1 MPPKIN
7 GSSLADLVKQA
18 VQREVAPQLNELQ
31 ELLQEAL
38 ARIKSLEK
46 EIVECKATPRAPRLP
61 STPSSST
68 SVCRHWLR
76 KRCTWKD
83 QCRFSHGGEASDADS
98 EGSYSAVINAK
109 DLDEEEMLT
118 KVAEVTS
125 SSSSCE
131 VKLNSSEVVVECL
144 INSNLPGG
152 DFCAAGVLQ
161 PEPVGGIAVTAGA
174 LARTGFDSDV
184 KPHGV
189 LHCTMVE
196 DLVCDIV
203 HKAVDAVE
211 MHKEKEWLDQMSANV
226 DTIQARFLARYSPQ
240 KEGDADIIH
249 SAQVAIPRI
258 DFSKVKPHLHKKLPQ
273 PVSIAVQGCYSD
285 PASQSQETCSKCL
298 WRLGDRNGNSSEY
311 NKYCKCGFPFGTLPG
326 FNTSVGVVAVP
337 KDPIGGY
344 VYAGGTGDKTT
355 WRLHADEIFI

>member
-7 GSSLADLVKQA
+7 GSTMADLVKQA
-18 VQREVAPQLNELQ
+18 VQKEVTSQLHKMQEMLQ
-31 ELLQEAL
+31 VAL
-38 ARIKSLEK
+38 ARITSLEE
-46 EIVECKATPRAPRLP
+46 EIVEYKATPRAPRLP
-61 STPSSST
+61 STPSSSS

-161 PEPVGGIAVTAGA
+161 PEPVGGA

-189 LHCTMVE
+189 LHCAMVE
-196 DLVCDIV
+196 DLLCNIV
-203 HKAVDAVE
+203 DKVVDSVA
-211 MHKEKEWLDQMSANV
+211 MRKEKEWLDQMSANV
-226 DTIQARFLARYSPQ
+226 DNIQARFLARYSPQ
-240 KEGDADIIH
+240 KEGDADVIH
-249 SAQVAIPRI
+249 SAQVAIPSI

-273 PVSIAVQGCYSD
+273 PVSIAVHGCYPD
-285 PASQSQETCSKCL
+285 PASSQSQEKCAICL
-298 WRLGDRNGNSSEY
+298 WRLGDRNGNSGDYS
-311 NKYCKCGFPFGTLPG
+311 KYCKCGCPFGTLPG
-326 FNTSVGVVAVP
+326 FDTSVGVVPVP

-355 WRLHADEIFI
+355 WRLHAEEIYI